1 LLYTYPAIEA
11 ALIECGAG
19 STSVRWLRRGAD
31 LGPRITGTK
40 SFKLCGTM
48 PNLDELRWLNTHSSC
63 VARCQTLY
71 PGAVPTLV
79 YLDSYP
85 EFCEIVSRKHQ
96 KLFAQRVAC
105 RLGFKIILQHMQ
117 VNHELA
123 STIVSYLSG
132 IDVFGIPKGGKGNA
146 LNPIG
151 LPS

>member
-1 LLYTYPAIEA
+1 MLYTYPAIEA

-31 LGPRITGTK
+31 PGPLITGTQ

-48 PNLDELRWLNTHSSC
+48 PNLDELRWLNT
-63 VARCQTLY
+63 LY

-79 YLDSYP
+79 YLDSCP